1 MAKQEI
7 VPSIEASIQSRVK
20 DDVEFG
26 SGLLMWLSS
35 ANDLVPP
42 WWSKRR
48 DIELRS
54 FWKSVDYLS
63 GAIYTLES
71 RMTTIPFRVVA
82 KDNSIEAHVKQSEKF
97 QEILRDGSEFGKGW
111 GTFFGKWIEDLLTQD
126 NGAFAEI
133 IGPGEPDGPLMGVP
147 LSMANLDSGRC
158 VRTSDP
164 EFPVIYQDKEGKY
177 KLHHTRVALASLMP
191 SPMEEMHDVGF
202 CGVSRCINT
211 AQHLL
216 DILVYKQEKLGSRP
230 QRGIMVAKGGLDPEN
245 ISAAFKL
252 ANETMDNEI
261 LSRYSKFVL
270 VGSSSAVDAGI
281 DVIDLSSLPDG
292 FDEQTSVT
300 LGMATIALAFG
311 VDARELFPAQGV
323 GATKADAL
331 VQHLKSRGKGI
342 GQLLDISE
350 REFSN
355 KFLPPYM
362 ELEFD
367 FQDDAQDK
375 QVAEIKKIRSD
386 RHTVDLT
393 NESVD
398 ERIVREQMFADGD
411 LTQAQFEDIE
421 LRSGR
426 LPDGAT
432 ALSLFHSPEHGAML
446 ELGVPDPLNIEAND
460 AEIMRGIISDKRTEF
475 IEALGKITIHRNRKL
490 LKEAMTALDVLEAW
504 YEEAASKEAMAEMQ
518 ATMLEGGD
526 EETPNEDNEEV
537 DDSESDQEEKDL
549 AIQTLKDATAALTQM
564 PDAES
569 VMLKTI
575 NAVKNL
581 VKPAQV
587 FTYLDVPEQKPADVK
602 VDVDVKP
609 AEVKVYEKQTVNV
622 PKVPVEMSVAVG
634 VQSPDEVVETETMI
648 ERDDKNRIVETKK
661 TSKRKG
667 K

>member
-7 VPSIEASIQSRVK
+7 APSIEASIQSRVT
-20 DDVEFG
+20 DDVAFG
-26 SGLLMWLSS
+26 TGLIMWLS
-35 ANDLVPP
+35 AATDLIPP

-48 DIELRS
+48 DVELRS

-71 RMTTIPFRVVA
+71 RMTTIPFKVMA
-82 KDNSIEAHVKQSEKF
+82 KDISIEAHVKQAEKF

-111 GTFFGKWIEDLLTQD
+111 GTFFGKWIEDILTQD

-133 IGPGEPDGPLMGVP
+133 IGPGEPDGPLMGTP
-147 LSMANLDSGRC
+147 FSIANLDSGKC

-164 EFPVIYQDKEGKY
+164 EFPVIYQDKKGKFQ
-177 KLHHTRVALASLMP
+177 LHHTRVALTSLMP

-230 QRGIMVAKGGLDPEN
+230 QRGIMVARGGLDPEN

-270 VGSSSAVDAGI
+270 VGSSTAVDAGI
-281 DVIDLSSLPDG
+281 DVIDLASLPDG

-342 GQLLDISE
+342 GQLLEISE

-355 KFLPPYM
+355 KFLPPYL
-362 ELEFD
+362 ELVFD

-398 ERIVREQMFADGD
+398 ERVVREQMLADGD

-421 LRSGR
+421 LKSGR

-432 ALSLFHSPEHGAML
+432 ALSLFHSPEHEAML
-446 ELGVPDPLNIEAND
+446 DMGIPDPLNIEAND
-460 AEIMRGIISDKRTEF
+460 AEIMKGIISDKRTEF
-475 IEALGKITIHRNRKL
+475 IEALGKITMHRNRKL
-490 LKEAMTALDVLEAW
+490 IKEAMTALDVLEAK
-504 YEEAASKEAMAEMQ
+504 YEEAAGKAAMAEMQ

-526 EETPNEDNEEV
+526 EETQNEDEGEV
-537 DDSESDQEEKDL
+537 DDSETDQEE
-549 AIQTLKDATAALTQM
+549 
-564 PDAES
+564 E
-569 VMLKTI
+569 
-575 NAVKNL
+575 
-581 VKPAQV
+581 
-587 FTYLDVPEQKPADVK
+587 
-602 VDVDVKP
+602 
-609 AEVKVYEKQTVNV
+609 
-622 PKVPVEMSVAVG
+622 
-634 VQSPDEVVETETMI
+634 
-648 ERDDKNRIVETKK
+648 
-661 TSKRKG
+661 
-667 K
+667 

>member
-7 VPSIEASIQSRVK
+7 VPSIEASIQSRVT
-20 DDVEFG
+20 DDVAFG

-35 ANDLVPP
+35 ATDLIPP

-71 RMTTIPFRVVA
+71 RMTTIPFKVMA
-82 KDNSIEAHVKQSEKF
+82 KDISIEAHVKQAAKF

-111 GTFFGKWIEDLLTQD
+111 GTFFGKWIEDILTQD

-133 IGPGEPDGPLMGVP
+133 IGPGEVNGPLMGTP
-147 LSMANLDSGRC
+147 LSMANLDSGKC

-164 EFPVIYQDKEGKY
+164 EFPVIYQDKKGKY
-177 KLHHTRVALASLMP
+177 QLHHTRVALTSLMP

-230 QRGIMVAKGGLDPEN
+230 QRGIMVARGGLDPDN
-245 ISAAFKL
+245 IKAAFKL

-342 GQLLDISE
+342 GQLLEISE

-355 KFLPPYM
+355 KFLPPY
-362 ELEFD
+362 LDLVFD

-375 QVAEIKKIRSD
+375 QVAEIKAMRSE
-386 RHTVDLT
+386 RHTIDLS
-393 NESVD
+393 NEAVD
-398 ERIVREQMFADGD
+398 ERVVREQMLADGD
-411 LTQAQFEDIE
+411 LTQAQFEDLE
-421 LRSGR
+421 LKSGR

-432 ALSLFHSPEHGAML
+432 ALSLFHSPEHESML
-446 ELGVPDPLNIEAND
+446 DLGIPDPLNIEAND
-460 AEIMRGIISDKRTEF
+460 AEIMKGIISDKRTEF
-475 IEALGKITIHRNRKL
+475 IEALGKITMHRNRKL
-490 LKEAMTALDVLEAW
+490 IKEAMTALDVLEAW
-504 YEEAASKEAMAEMQ
+504 YEEAAGKAAIAEMQ

-526 EETPNEDNEEV
+526 EETQDEDEGEV
-537 DDSESDQEEKDL
+537 DDSESDQE
-549 AIQTLKDATAALTQM
+549 ATN
-564 PDAES
+564 D
-569 VMLKTI
+569 
-575 NAVKNL
+575 
-581 VKPAQV
+581 
-587 FTYLDVPEQKPADVK
+587 
-602 VDVDVKP
+602 
-609 AEVKVYEKQTVNV
+609 
-622 PKVPVEMSVAVG
+622 
-634 VQSPDEVVETETMI
+634 
-648 ERDDKNRIVETKK
+648 
-661 TSKRKG
+661 
-667 K
+667 

>member
-7 VPSIEASIQSRVK
+7 APSIEASIQSRVT
-20 DDVEFG
+20 DDVAFG
-26 SGLLMWLSS
+26 TGLIMWLS
-35 ANDLVPP
+35 AATDLIPP

-48 DIELRS
+48 DVELRS

-71 RMTTIPFRVVA
+71 RMTTIPFKVMA
-82 KDNSIEAHVKQSEKF
+82 KDISIEAHVKQAEKF

-111 GTFFGKWIEDLLTQD
+111 GTFFGKWIEDILTQD

-133 IGPGEPDGPLMGVP
+133 IGPGEPDGPLMGTP
-147 LSMANLDSGRC
+147 FSIANLDSGKC

-164 EFPVIYQDKEGKY
+164 EFPVIYQDKKGKFQ
-177 KLHHTRVALASLMP
+177 LHHTRVALTSLMP

-230 QRGIMVAKGGLDPEN
+230 QRGIMVARGGLDPEN

-270 VGSSSAVDAGI
+270 VGSSTAVDAGI
-281 DVIDLSSLPDG
+281 DVIDLASLPDG

-342 GQLLDISE
+342 GQLLEISE

-355 KFLPPYM
+355 KFLPPYL
-362 ELEFD
+362 ELVFD

-398 ERIVREQMFADGD
+398 ERVVREQMLADGD

-421 LRSGR
+421 LKSGR

-432 ALSLFHSPEHGAML
+432 ALSLFHSPEHEAML
-446 ELGVPDPLNIEAND
+446 DMGIPDPLNIEAND
-460 AEIMRGIISDKRTEF
+460 AEIMKGIISDKRTEF
-475 IEALGKITIHRNRKL
+475 IEALGKITMHRNRKL
-490 LKEAMTALDVLEAW
+490 IKEAMTALDVLEAR
-504 YEEAASKEAMAEMQ
+504 YEEAAGKAAMAEMQ

-526 EETPNEDNEEV
+526 EETQNEDEGEV
-537 DDSESDQEEKDL
+537 DDSETDQEE
-549 AIQTLKDATAALTQM
+549 
-564 PDAES
+564 E
-569 VMLKTI
+569 
-575 NAVKNL
+575 
-581 VKPAQV
+581 
-587 FTYLDVPEQKPADVK
+587 
-602 VDVDVKP
+602 
-609 AEVKVYEKQTVNV
+609 
-622 PKVPVEMSVAVG
+622 
-634 VQSPDEVVETETMI
+634 
-648 ERDDKNRIVETKK
+648 
-661 TSKRKG
+661 
-667 K
+667 